1 MASLIRPALQLMVKD
16 GGSQNLFCVEYG
28 VFSGDLCTVDGSL
41 THFASRVTSIFM
53 HTTCSRPQ

>member
-28 VFSGDLCTVDGSL
+28 VFSGDLCTVRWVPD
-41 THFASRVTSIFM
+41 TFCIHA
-53 HTTCSRPQ
+53 